1 MVSGV
6 SFSAINYFMPIFSFL
21 LVFIVIFALLKKTGV
36 LGENS
41 TVALFISFIVS
52 SFFIVEASLVEF
64 VQFNSAWFAVGVVSL
79 FFFVTLIAF
88 LPWKEP
94 FKFMTQGNWFS
105 WVLMGIIAAF
115 FVVSSAYVFN
125 WVIDW
130 GSVQSWFNTD
140 WFGMIL
146 LLLIAGVVSWKI
158 GK

>member
-1 MVSGV
+1 MVSEV

-21 LVFIVIFALLKKTGV
+21 LVFIVIFALLKKTGI

-41 TVALFISFIVS
+41 AVSLFISFIVS

-79 FFFVTLIAF
+79 FFLVTLIAF

-105 WVLMGIIAAF
+105 WAFLGIIAAF

-158 GK
+158 GN

>member
-1 MVSGV
+1 MVSEV

-21 LVFIVIFALLKKTGV
+21 LVFIVIFALLKKTGI

-41 TVALFISFIVS
+41 AVSLFISFLVS
-52 SFFIVEASLVEF
+52 SFFIMEASLVEF
-64 VQFNSAWFAVGVVSL
+64 VQFNSAWFAVGSVSL
-79 FFFVTLIAF
+79 FFLVTLIAF

-94 FKFMTQGNWFS
+94 FKFMTRGNWFS
-105 WVLMGIIAAF
+105 WAFLGIISAF

-130 GSVQSWFNTD
+130 GTFQYWFNTD
-140 WFGMIL
+140 WFGMLL

-158 GK
+158 GN

>member
-1 MVSGV
+1 
-6 SFSAINYFMPIFSFL
+6 MPIFSFL
-21 LVFIVIFALLKKTGV
+21 LVFIVIFALLKKTGI

-41 TVALFISFIVS
+41 AVSLFISFIVS

-64 VQFNSAWFAVGVVSL
+64 VQFNSAWFAVGAVSL

-94 FKFMTQGNWFS
+94 FKFMTSGNWFS
-105 WVLMGIIAAF
+105 WALLGIISAF
-115 FVVSSAYVFN
+115 FVVSAAYIFN

-130 GSVQSWFNTD
+130 GAFQSWFNSD